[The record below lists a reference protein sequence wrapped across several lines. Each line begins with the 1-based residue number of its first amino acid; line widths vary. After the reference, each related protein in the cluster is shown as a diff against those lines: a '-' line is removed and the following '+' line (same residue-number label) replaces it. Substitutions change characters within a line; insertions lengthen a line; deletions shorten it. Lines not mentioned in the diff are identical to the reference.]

1 MKLEEIRKLQNKKLR
16 GFIRLVYKFHPFYRR
31 LFKKLNL
38 KPDDIRTV
46 EDLRK
51 IPFTKKSDWVDK
63 EKEFILYPTKEI
75 KNFLSIKDKILYL
88 IDKDK
93 VVNKISYEFLPATF
107 FATSGRTGNS
117 APCFYTRYDFDRI
130 KESTLKVLNPI
141 IEKLERKIRMQVLFP
156 YAPHLAFW
164 HTVFGWLAE
173 PTTFSIFLGAGRTN
187 LQVELM
193 ERFKVNVL
201 LGMPSYVHYF
211 SEIAKERNVKSY
223 VKYIMLAG
231 EYLPE
236 SMRERIKDNFAS
248 IGYEPIILRGYGS
261 TESKVAI
268 FELEENDG
276 YVIDPNLHVWEIVDP
291 KTGEPVDYGEEGML
305 VFTHLDFR
313 GTVFLR
319 YWTDDI
325 ASEGLVY
332 EDGTLKIK
340 GDIYRS
346 DDVKNITTKVK
357 GTLVNMLALENLIAS
372 LREVKEYQILIT
384 REKSRKISLDEL
396 IIKLSLKKRY
406 ERLKKKI
413 SKKIENLVKDYFE
426 ITPKIKFVHFE
437 KLAEEIFQKLKGM
450 HVVDLRKFTK
460 PYQTKT

>member
-1 MKLEEIRKLQNKKLR
+1 MKLEEIKKLQNKKLR

-38 KPDDIRTV
+38 RPEDIKTT

-51 IPFTKKSDWVDK
+51 IPFTKKDDWVDK
-63 EKEFILYPTKEI
+63 EKEFILFPTEEI
-75 KNFLSIKDKILYL
+75 KNFLSIKDKLLYL
-88 IDKDK
+88 IDRDK

-107 FATSGRTGNS
+107 FATSGKTGNS

-164 HTVFGWLAE
+164 HTIFGWLAE
-173 PTTFSIFLGAGRTN
+173 PTSFSIFLGAGRTN

-193 ERFKVNVL
+193 EKFKVNVL
-201 LGMPSYVHYF
+201 LGMPTYVNYF
-211 SEIAKERNVKSY
+211 SEIAKERNVRSY
-223 VKYIMLAG
+223 VKYILLAG
-231 EYLPE
+231 EYLPK
-236 SMRERIKDNFAS
+236 SMKERIKDNFAS

-268 FELEENDG
+268 FELEENGG
-276 YVIDPNLHVWEIVDP
+276 YVADPNLHIWEIVDP
-291 KTGEPVDYGEEGML
+291 KTGEPLDYGEEGMI

-332 EDGTLKIK
+332 EDGMLKIK

-346 DDVKNITTKVK
+346 SDVKNIITKVK
-357 GTLVNMLALENLIAS
+357 GTLINMLALENLIAS
-372 LREVKEYQILIT
+372 LREVKEYQILIK

-406 ERLKKKI
+406 EKLKKKI

-426 ITPKIKFVHFE
+426 ITPKIKFVPFE
-437 KLAEEIFQKLKGM
+437 RLSNDLFQKLKGM
-450 HVVDLRKFTK
+450 HVVDLRRR
-460 PYQTKT
+460 